1 MEKFRLQN
9 NKPNPK
15 AITTDQASKVQGVIF
30 SDNKKQSINAH
41 SFKKIIMKNQA
52 NNNLSDEKQTQVH
65 QSLLKN
71 YHEGMQSKRELAK
84 AQQKDNREYLSQN
97 QTQNISASMM
107 NSVTSPS
114 ANINE
119 TEHEQEVPP
128 FKPMIIKSN
137 SQAIG
142 GGFECKTTTK
152 KSPSGA
158 ELDKINALKEAM
170 THVNIQAK
178 MPSSTTNKSMKLNLN
193 GSKNSSNI
201 FSNKN
206 ITSSYGAIGVNNGPI
221 KINQKIKIVNGSN
234 QKSSQNTAQKSQ
246 GMTSSSK
253 KMKVSK
259 TSASQIQGTNLSQ
272 QYYQERLAE
281 QREQRHRQQ
290 EANRKP
296 ENRNPSSVSHNQ
308 KMTNPQK
315 NFSYIS
321 GKPKANLGAQV
332 YDKNTASQGIASEGS
347 ANQYGSNNP
356 VPQRSVLSIK
366 NAAHVIKRKSSFHQ
380 SQQQQ
385 QPADLRVNIKQNSQQ
400 KQGLPSNAHI
410 VPQNMSKVGK
420 NVPNGL
426 LRKATDGAQGK
437 QRSIGALS
445 NYMGGATAATAQQI
459 NSSLQKA
466 NHDAVSLERT
476 NPNNHLMSY
485 DSDDQYEQD
494 RNLSDTRHD
503 NMGLG
508 GGSF

>member
-1 MEKFRLQN
+1 M
-9 NKPNPK
+9 
-15 AITTDQASKVQGVIF
+15 QGVIF

-41 SFKKIIMKNQA
+41 SFKKIIMKNQG

-71 YHEGMQSKRELAK
+71 YHEGMQNKRELAK
-84 AQQKDNREYLSQN
+84 AQQKDNREFLSQN
-97 QTQNISASMM
+97 QTQNVSASMM

-158 ELDKINALKEAM
+158 ELEKINALKEAM

-178 MPSSTTNKSMKLNLN
+178 MPSSTTNKSMKLNVHGSVAAKN
-193 GSKNSSNI
+193 GGNNNI

-206 ITSSYGAIGVNNGPI
+206 ISSSYGAIGVNNGPI

-246 GMTSSSK
+246 GGMTSSSK

-259 TSASQIQGTNLSQ
+259 TFATSIQGTNLATNLSN

-281 QREQRHRQQ
+281 QREQRQRQQ

-296 ENRNPSSVSHNQ
+296 ENRNPSCASHNQ
-308 KMTNPQK
+308 KMSNPQK

-332 YDKNTASQGIASEGS
+332 YEKNPGSQGIASEGS

-380 SQQQQ
+380 NQGQG
-385 QPADLRVNIKQNSQQ
+385 ADLRVNIKQNSQQ

-410 VPQNMSKVGK
+410 VPQNMAKVGK

-437 QRSIGALS
+437 QKSIGALS
-445 NYMGGATAATAQQI
+445 NYMGGATAATAQ
-459 NSSLQKA
+459 
-466 NHDAVSLERT
+466 
-476 NPNNHLMSY
+476 
-485 DSDDQYEQD
+485 
-494 RNLSDTRHD
+494 
-503 NMGLG
+503 
-508 GGSF
+508 